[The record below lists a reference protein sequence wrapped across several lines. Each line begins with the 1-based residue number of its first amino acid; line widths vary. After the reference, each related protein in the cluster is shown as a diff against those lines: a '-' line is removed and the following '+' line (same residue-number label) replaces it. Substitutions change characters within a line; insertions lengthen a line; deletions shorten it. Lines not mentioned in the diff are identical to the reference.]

1 MYSEKARK
9 HADSCRFCW
18 MCRHVCP
25 IEDSTGMETGTPR
38 AKGLLVSLFE
48 RGYEMDPDS
57 AQTMYECML
66 CGSCTNNCMTGFEP
80 PIYIRE
86 ARTQALIKGLVPK
99 AMQQVIDRLD
109 ETGNIYGAGEAAVNL
124 EGFPEKGELMV
135 WLGGPARFAVPRT
148 AEALLSLLKKAG
160 VAFGVLRNEPPSG
173 SARGD
178 LMGFIEEVRNDA
190 KAAAAAV
197 LAAGAKTLV
206 VLDSYDAALMLH
218 EYKAWGVEMPKLVTA
233 TAFVDSL
240 VKEGKL
246 TPRKEDLLV
255 TYHDGSRLARDLG
268 EHQPARDL
276 IESMGMRIVEM
287 FLNRRLSY
295 CCGTSTAAQY
305 MPKIRSDAARKRWK
319 DVMRTEAR
327 VLVAACPQSTEAFEP
342 TVPEGYT
349 YKDLFVLLD
358 EHT

>member
-48 RGYEMDPDS
+48 RGYEMDRDS

-86 ARTQALIKGLVPK
+86 ARTQAVLNGLVPE
-99 AMQQVIDRLD
+99 AMQKVIDRLD
-109 ETGNIYGAGEAAVNL
+109 RTGNIYGAEKPAVNL
-124 EGFPEKGELMV
+124 DGVPEKGELML
-135 WLGGPARFAVPRT
+135 WLGGPARYAVPQA
-148 AEALLSLLKKAG
+148 AEALMSLLGKAG
-160 VAFGVLRNEPPSG
+160 VEFGVLKDEPASG

-178 LMGFIEEVRNDA
+178 LMGFIEDVRNDA
-190 KAAAAAV
+190 KAAARAV
-197 LAAGAKTLV
+197 LGAGAKKLL

-218 EYKAWGVEMPKLVTA
+218 EYKAWGVEMPKVVTA
-233 TAFVDSL
+233 TSFVDEL

-246 TPRKEDLLV
+246 KPRREEQTV

-276 IESMGMRIVEM
+276 IESMGMNISEM

-305 MPKIRSDAARKRWK
+305 MPKIRYDAARRRWK
-319 DVMRTEAR
+319 DVMRTDAR
-327 VLVAACPQSTEAFEP
+327 ILVAACPQSTEAFAS